1 MNLIEERIRA
11 AARAA
16 ADTVTP
22 DSVPSLELPAPR
34 ARRLGRRRGNARSPG
49 ATWTLW
55 AARLAPLAAALAVS
69 GILIAVVILSPPAYQ
84 GGPSAGP
91 ATTARPD
98 VPPGPPASSYVRTG
112 QVPEYYI
119 AITSSGAAAVRRTAS
134 GATVAAIK
142 PSTPDQAVTVVT
154 AAGDNRTFVL
164 GEEGQDSG
172 ISFYQVRLGSSGRPG
187 APARLPVSVQVASTI
202 TGLALSPDG
211 TRLAIAIQPRNGVS
225 QVTLYPVHGGP
236 VRTWSATGGA
246 IRGDISTRSLSW
258 AADQRTLAFDWS
270 AGPIPID
277 GVRLLDTGS
286 GGGSLLAASHPA
298 VSVSNSAGPGQTL
311 YRCTMGMII
320 TPDGSAVICPD
331 DTIVKIAQDGSET
344 HSSGFPEFST
354 ATGRVTRMVG
364 RWAQDQPGDAAVENV
379 LWSDASG
386 RVLIGIVSLGGGHR
400 VGIISGN
407 TFTPLNDR
415 WPQLGYIFGAW

>member
-16 ADTVTP
+16 AGTVAP
-22 DSVPSLELPAPR
+22 DSVPPLELPAAR
-34 ARRLGRRRGNARSPG
+34 VRRLGRRRGNGRSPG
-49 ATWTLW
+49 TAWTPW
-55 AARLAPLAAALAVS
+55 TARLAPLAAALAVS
-69 GILIAVVILSPPAYQ
+69 GILIAVVTLSPPAYQ

-98 VPPGPPASSYVRTG
+98 VPLGPPARSYVGAG
-112 QVPEYYI
+112 QVPEHYI

-142 PSTPDQAVTVVT
+142 PSTPDMAVTAVT
-154 AAGDNRTFVL
+154 AAGDDRTFVL
-164 GEEGQDSG
+164 GEEGQGSG
-172 ISFYQVRLGSSGRPG
+172 MSFYQVRLGSSGRPG
-187 APARLPVSVQVASTI
+187 APARLPVSVRVARTI

-211 TRLAIAIQPRNGVS
+211 TRLAIAIAPRDGLT

-236 VRTWSATGGA
+236 VRTWSATGGF

-270 AGPIPID
+270 VGSID

-286 GGGSLLAASHPA
+286 SGGSLLAASHPA
-298 VSVSNSAGPGQTL
+298 VSVTNSAGPGQTL
-311 YRCTMGMII
+311 YRCTIGMII

-331 DTIVKIAQDGSET
+331 DTIIKIAQDGSET
-344 HSSGFPEFST
+344 HSTGFPEFST
-354 ATGRVTRMVG
+354 ATGRVTRIVG
-364 RWAQDQPGDAAVENV
+364 HWAQDQPVDPVVENV

-386 RVLIGIVSLGGGHR
+386 RVLIGIVGGGGGHR

-415 WPQLGYIFGAW
+415 WPRTGHIFGAW